1 MERIVG
7 EMEEE
12 EQAEGGDNAA
22 DSMEVGD
29 DQNQEDKED
38 GSEDAAVEHAEVE
51 AQVHRG
57 ERLSGWSIRI
67 KLHIKVTNK
76 MVCLTP

>member
-12 EQAEGGDNAA
+12 QAVGGDDAADGMEGGDSVRR
-22 DSMEVGD
+22 DRQ
-29 DQNQEDKED
+29 DQED

-57 ERLSGWSIRI
+57 ERVSSWSMN
-67 KLHIKVTNK
+67 LTFKVTNT
-76 MVCLTP
+76 MVIC

>member
-12 EQAEGGDNAA
+12 ETEGDRDAIEGVEGGGEGQRDRHQ
-22 DSMEVGD
+22 EGVGQDHD
-29 DQNQEDKED
+29 DQEDQ
-38 GSEDAAVEHAEVE
+38 SEDTVVEHAEIE

-57 ERLSGWSIRI
+57 ER
-67 KLHIKVTNK
+67 
-76 MVCLTP
+76 

>member
-22 DSMEVGD
+22 DSMEGGD
-29 DQNQEDKED
+29 DLNQEDKED

-57 ERLSGWSIRI
+57 ERRGSRGGLCYD
-67 KLHIKVTNK
+67 N
-76 MVCLTP
+76 LTYKGVIF

>member
-7 EMEEE
+7 EMEE

-22 DSMEVGD
+22 ADALEGGDSVRRD
-29 DQNQEDKED
+29 SQDQED

-57 ERLSGWSIRI
+57 ERVSSWSMN
-67 KLHIKVTNK
+67 LTFKVTNT
-76 MVCLTP
+76 MVIC

>member
-1 MERIVG
+1 MSWRKVNEEMERMERIVG

-12 EQAEGGDNAA
+12 EQAEGGDAVA
-22 DSMEVGD
+22 MEGGDSVRRDGQ
-29 DQNQEDKED
+29 DQED

-57 ERLSGWSIRI
+57 ERVSGWSIC
-67 KLHIKVTNK
+67 KN
-76 MVCLTP
+76 